1 MLILAILRQGKG
13 AWSQTA
19 FYSTA
24 ASVPSAPENLKTAC
38 SGASDASVVGKLLL
52 EWDTPCSNGA
62 TILGYVLEL
71 QDVRQGSAYELIY
84 NGPET
89 RFSVGGLMAGNT
101 YKFRVKASNEVGSGE
116 YSAVLEATGQ
126 CLNIYI

>member
-1 MLILAILRQGKG
+1 VLILAILRQGKG

-38 SGASDASVVGKLLL
+38 SGAGDAAVVGKLVL

-71 QDVRQGSAYELIY
+71 CIY
-84 NGPET
+84 IHMYIYT
-89 RFSVGGLMAGNT
+89 RI
-101 YKFRVKASNEVGSGE
+101 Y
-116 YSAVLEATGQ
+116 
-126 CLNIYI
+126 NIYIYIQVPLFWATCSSCIYIYIYIYTYVYIHTYI